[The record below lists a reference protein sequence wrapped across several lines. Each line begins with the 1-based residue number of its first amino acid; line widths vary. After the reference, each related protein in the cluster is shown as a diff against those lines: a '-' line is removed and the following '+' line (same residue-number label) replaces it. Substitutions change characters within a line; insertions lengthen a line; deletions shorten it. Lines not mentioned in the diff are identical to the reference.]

1 MIDIHVHILPGVDDG
16 ARDDAMTAEMLE
28 RAADAGIRT
37 IVCTPHVYRAEQH
50 AVNIQAF
57 PAVKSVAASKGIRL
71 FSGCEFNYRALI
83 KTGVENLDPFC
94 MAGTKCI
101 LLEFSNDR
109 LFPGW
114 EPMICEI
121 VENGYHPIIAHPERY
136 TYIQK
141 DMGIAEELCGFGCEL
156 QVDCGGLMAGMF
168 GAERRTARKLL
179 SQGMVSYIASDAH
192 RPEHYDTF
200 EKAYRTFK
208 EEWPTQNRLSAMLA
222 EQGLRRRR
230 AAREG

>member
-16 ARDDAMTAEMLE
+16 ARDDAMTAEMMQ
-28 RAADAGIRT
+28 RAADAGIRS
-37 IVCTPHVYRAEQH
+37 IICTPHVYRAEQQ
-50 AVNIQAF
+50 AVNMRAV
-57 PAVKSVAASKGIRL
+57 PAAKAIADAQGIRL
-71 FSGCEFNYRALI
+71 LTGCEFNYRALI
-83 KTGVENLDPFC
+83 KTGTENLEPFC
-94 MAGTKCI
+94 LAGTRCV

-121 VENGYHPIIAHPERY
+121 VENGYYPIIAHPERY

-141 DMGIAEELCGFGCEL
+141 DLGIAEELCGFGCEL
-156 QVDCGGLMAGMF
+156 QVDCGGLMAGLF

-208 EEWPTQNRLSAMLA
+208 DEWPTKNRLGGLLA
-222 EQGLRRRR
+222 ERSMRRKRMNK
-230 AAREG
+230 E